1 MINQIDIKIQP
12 IITHTKMTAKAQP
25 IVLDNNTWTPDA
37 FKFMPPKV
45 NDKGGKSINLISTQS
60 NRSLHIT
67 TPLLTT
73 WGISDFVDPA
83 TGMSDGKHSISLSF
97 PSDGFTN
104 KNTDAF
110 LEKMKAFENAVI
122 DAAVKNSEMWWGEQ
136 LEQGILKHT
145 FFPILKYPKIKG
157 TKKSDLT
164 KSPSISAKVPFYEK
178 DNRWNVEIY
187 DVNRNLLFPCDDE
200 DLTPAQFV
208 PKLSNVACV
217 IQCGG
222 IWIGGKGWGVTWK
235 LVQCVVKPKEV
246 ASVFGT
252 CHINLSAE
260 DRSAIENGSEPAE
273 DIDEIPAP
281 VKAPA
286 SIVKKVVAPPV
297 QTTQVDDSDEEEEP
311 PVVPPVVPQPKVV
324 AKVEEPVVAKVEEP
338 VATPAPEAKKIVK
351 KVVAKK
357 AA

>member
-1 MINQIDIKIQP
+1 
-12 IITHTKMTAKAQP
+12 MTAKAQP
-25 IVLDNNTWTPDA
+25 IVLDNTTWTADA

-45 NDKGGKSINLISTQS
+45 NDKGGKSINLISTQT

-67 TPLLTT
+67 TPLMTT
-73 WGISDFVDPA
+73 WGISDFIDPN
-83 TGMSDGKHSISLSF
+83 TGVSDGKHSISLTF
-97 PSDGFTN
+97 PNEGFSN

-110 LEKMKAFENAVI
+110 LEKMKAFESAVI

-145 FFPILKYPKIKG
+145 FFPVLKYPKVKG

-164 KSPSISAKVPFYEK
+164 KSPSISAKVPYYER
-178 DNRWNVEIY
+178 DGRWNVEIY
-187 DVNRNLLFPCDDE
+187 DVNRNLLFPCE
-200 DLTPAQFV
+200 NEELTPAHFV

-222 IWIGGKGWGVTWK
+222 IWIGGKGWGLTWK

-252 CHINLSAE
+252 CHINLSEE
-260 DRSAIENGSEPAE
+260 DRSAIVNGSEPAE
-273 DIDEIPAP
+273 DIDDIPAP
-281 VKAPA
+281 SKVETKVSNKVEAPKAAA

-297 QTTQVDDSDEEEEP
+297 VQAAAVQAAQVEDSDEEEEP
-311 PVVPPVVPQPKVV
+311 EPEPEPKVV
-324 AKVEEPVVAKVEEP
+324 DVPKVVEVVAAPSAPAAPAAPAEPKKIIKKVI
-338 VATPAPEAKKIVK
+338 AKK
-351 KVVAKK
+351 
-357 AA
+357 